1 MNQNLES
8 DFHKLVVT
16 ALKTSFR
23 KTVPRELYYRDYN
36 KSDADDFKTELK
48 QDLATS
54 SSNYQ
59 NFEQAF

>member
-16 ALKTSFR
+16 ALQTSFR
-23 KTVPRELYYRDYN
+23 KTAPRELHYRDYN

-54 SSNYQ
+54 SSNY
-59 NFEQAF
+59 